1 MTENKPISEL
11 LDNYKNTAEDDLSQ
25 IASNAIVSSYCS
37 VNELDE
43 EYVKQNYLVFS
54 QFVNN
59 RKLCDNCNGLAFCK
73 QKREGERFEL
83 SYQRPITTLE
93 LAFCNYKKQSVKKE
107 NEKRT
112 LLYSDI
118 PDYLKNL
125 CLRDLEIDD
134 ANRKL
139 IYYYLKVLD
148 GTYQKGLYLYGPFG
162 TGKTYSMI
170 ALCNELAKTGKTC
183 AFVKLNDFISS
194 ARKLAVDD
202 PGKLQDLVETLK
214 RVEFLFLDDIG
225 SESVSAYGRDD
236 VLFSILDKRMES
248 KKTTFFSSNQDMK
261 SLEQHYTYDRNLK
274 QEQLKA
280 QRLIERIRILSE
292 PVCLDGKNRRR

>member
-1 MTENKPISEL
+1 M
-11 LDNYKNTAEDDLSQ
+11 
-25 IASNAIVSSYCS
+25 
-37 VNELDE
+37 
-43 EYVKQNYLVFS
+43 KQNYLIVS
-54 QFVNN
+54 QFVSN
-59 RKLCDNCNGLAFCK
+59 RNLCDNCNGLPFCK

-83 SYQRPITTLE
+83 AYQKPVTTLE
-93 LAFCNYKKQSVKKE
+93 LNYCDYKKLSVKKE
-107 NEKRT
+107 SEKKT
-112 LLYSDI
+112 ILYSDI
-118 PDYLKNL
+118 PLNLKNL

-134 ANRKL
+134 TNRKL
-139 IYYYLKVLD
+139 IYYYLKILD

-170 ALCNELAKTGKTC
+170 ALCNELAKVGKTC
-183 AFVKLNDFISS
+183 AFVKMNDFISS

-202 PGKLQDLVETLK
+202 PGRLQEIIETLR

-225 SESVSAYGRDD
+225 SESVSAFGRDD
-236 VLFSILDKRMES
+236 VLFTILDKRMES